1 LGQSWSVY
9 ETKGEAWRR
18 ELIPPLSCTEK
29 EEAEPSILFMMVNID
44 TIPVKCPSKKGLKSK
59 MIAIINIGGLR
70 IGA

>member
-1 LGQSWSVY
+1 MRAGGGMEEGADPSSFLYS
-9 ETKGEAWRR
+9 K
-18 ELIPPLSCTEK
+18 K